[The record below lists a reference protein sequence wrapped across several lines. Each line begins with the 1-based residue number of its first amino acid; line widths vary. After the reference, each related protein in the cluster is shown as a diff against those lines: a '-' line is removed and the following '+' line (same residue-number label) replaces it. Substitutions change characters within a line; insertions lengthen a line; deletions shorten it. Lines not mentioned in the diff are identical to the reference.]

1 MATDPQSSRKRS
13 VTVDG
18 HRTSITLEPA
28 FWDSLKDIAEEKKI
42 SVSAL
47 IAAIDKK
54 QPENLSGA
62 IRVFVLEHYKRQG
75 QL

>member
-1 MATDPQSSRKRS
+1 MTASSSRKYS

-18 HRTSITLEPA
+18 HRTSITLEPV
-28 FWDSLKDIAEEKKI
+28 FWDSLNDIAGSKGK

-54 QPENLSGA
+54 QPENLSSA

-75 QL
+75 

>member
-1 MATDPQSSRKRS
+1 VLSPTSKKRS
-13 VTVDG
+13 VTING

-28 FWDSLKDIAEEKKI
+28 FWDSLNDIARNKGK

-54 QPENLSGA
+54 QPENLSSA
-62 IRVFVLEHYKRQG
+62 IRIFVLEHYKRQG
-75 QL
+75 

>member
-1 MATDPQSSRKRS
+1 MTSPQSSRKRS

-28 FWDSLKDIAEEKKI
+28 FWDSLNDIAKAKGK

-47 IAAIDKK
+47 IAAIDKR
-54 QPENLSGA
+54 QPENLSSA
-62 IRVFVLEHYKRQG
+62 IRVFVLDHYKRQG